1 LPGILEV
8 TGDMSKGTLIVRYD
22 SALVTQEQIVEVIEN
37 LGYAVEGTFE
47 P

>member
-1 LPGILEV
+1 
-8 TGDMSKGTLIVRYD
+8 MSRGTLIVRYD
-22 SALVTQEQIVEVIEN
+22 SALVSQGQIVEVIEN